1 MTRLVLPLSLLMLL
15 PLLPLQPMLSMPM
28 LVPLMLP
35 LPLLGVE
42 VGVKEMV
49 VEAVG
54 MEMVVEA
61 PETPDPV
68 QMVVL
73 QVAPILVTQVG
84 LEPRFSMGV
93 GL

>member
-1 MTRLVLPLSLLMLL
+1 MLPL
-15 PLLPLQPMLSMPM
+15 LLPLQPMLSMPM